1 MLPGGGSMATAFQSV
16 GRLRY
21 TMIETAQPQT
31 WRHVKNLIP
40 LPYRRVSVQPYPGP
54 MTVAA
59 IEPHLLGRE
68 AYRRTDFI
76 VLRGAEQQT
85 AVVAITRAERE
96 PLFSQITS
104 VEVLALPDTCVC
116 VERPAVDPAN
126 RSALAEVAHDLG
138 VGPRG
143 TVVVQGLY
151 DHVNFIHH
159 PDPLVVRVV
168 EVAPPEPPKLYG
180 LARHVLSY
188 ADLPPI
194 RLELERIEVRD
205 LAEQVRPASYLVPC
219 RSGGLDDLPAPVYF
233 LDERP
238 ERHDWTMIGCERSLQ
253 FHRHFYGDE
262 PPRVEMCP
270 RRLAVADGAPTLLKC
285 CLLET
290 HIEQDGATAV
300 VPWGTDL
307 AMVEDALR
315 RLSKGVAYA

>member
-1 MLPGGGSMATAFQSV
+1 M
-16 GRLRY
+16 
-21 TMIETAQPQT
+21 QT
-31 WRHVKNLIP
+31 QTRQWQAVKNLVP
-40 LPYRRVSVQPYPGP
+40 LPYRRVSVQPYSGL
-54 MTVAA
+54 MTEEA
-59 IEPHLLGRE
+59 ITDLLISRE

-76 VLRGAEQQT
+76 VLHGEEQQY
-85 AVVAITRAERE
+85 AVVAITRAESE

-104 VEVLALPDTCVC
+104 VEVLALPDSCVF
-116 VERPAVDPAN
+116 VERGDIDPSN
-126 RSALAEVAHDLG
+126 RSGLAQAAHEFG
-138 VGPRG
+138 VGSQG
-143 TVVVQGLY
+143 TLILKGMY

-159 PDPLVVRVV
+159 PQPFVVRVV

-180 LARHVLSY
+180 LARQVLSY

-205 LAEQVRPASYLVPC
+205 LAETVHPAAYLVPC

-253 FHRHFYGDE
+253 FHRHFYHDE

-270 RRLAVADGAPTLLKC
+270 RRLAGGRDEPTLLKC

-290 HIEQDGATAV
+290 HIEQDNNIMI
-300 VPWGTDL
+300 VPWGADL
-307 AMVEDALR
+307 AMVEAALR
-315 RLSKGVAYA
+315 TLAKEVTYV